1 MSGGE
6 KGLYTKHNLTLSNYK
21 EGFWQRIDDLMCGT
35 MEALLM
41 KGDP

>member
-6 KGLYTKHNLTLSNYK
+6 EGPYAKHNLTLPNYK
-21 EGFWQRIDDLMCGT
+21 EGLWQRIDDLMCGT